1 MRRERGENA
10 GGDRDRESPAIE
22 KEKRRERYTDER
34 EEGWVLFGLFG

>member
-1 MRRERGENA
+1 MLVAIETKR
-10 GGDRDRESPAIE
+10 PAME